1 MTCHLCRTLGGLRI
15 SFRGQAIPCDCHA
28 GDKWREANRQEA
40 ATDAMLG
47 LVPADHSIVELTRKG
62 EVTASDV
69 EPAGR

>member
-15 SFRGQAIPCDCHA
+15 SFRGQAIPCDCPA

-47 LVPADHSIVELTRKG
+47 LVPADHSIVEPHQQHGRTVLTG
-62 EVTASDV
+62 GT
-69 EPAGR
+69 PQ